1 MKNDMRITYPLWEM
15 GFIAI
20 LMGLVFLIGRSASF
34 EVFDEGGFMFTVN
47 LPFMNG
53 IIVYV
58 LLLLFVILAVCFI
71 VKVGKHN
78 KRFPKRKI
86 SLFSFKPQEYMNDD
100 ELFQEVTR
108 RATQKVYSFFS
119 VALPV
124 IAVFFMML
132 PIPRIWMILGILS
145 LSMFQYLIYYTTI
158 RKYVAEEDE

>member
-1 MKNDMRITYPLWEM
+1 MKNDMRITYPLWQM
-15 GFIAI
+15 AFITI
-20 LMGLVFLIGRSASF
+20 LMGYVFLIGRSAKF

-47 LPFMNG
+47 LELIGMILVNVIFLL
-53 IIVYV
+53 V
-58 LLLLFVILAVCFI
+58 LILLISFI

-78 KRFPKRKI
+78 KRFPKKKI
-86 SLFSFKPQEYMNDD
+86 SLFSFKPQEYMDDD

-132 PIPRIWMILGILS
+132 PIPRIWMIMSILLLS
-145 LSMFQYLIYYTTI
+145 LCQYWIYYRTI
-158 RKYVAEEDE
+158 RKYVTEED

>member
-1 MKNDMRITYPLWEM
+1 MKNDMRITYPLWQM
-15 GFIAI
+15 AFITI
-20 LMGLVFLIGRSASF
+20 LMAYVILIGRSANF
-34 EVFDEGGFMFTVN
+34 EVYDEGGFMFTVN
-47 LPFMNG
+47 LGLVNMILVNAIF
-53 IIVYV
+53 
-58 LLLLFVILAVCFI
+58 LLMVILLISFI

-86 SLFSFKPQEYMNDD
+86 SLFSFKPQEYMDDD

-132 PIPRIWMILGILS
+132 PIPRIWMIMSILLLS
-145 LSMFQYLIYYTTI
+145 LGQYWIYYRTI
-158 RKYVAEEDE
+158 RKYVMEED